1 MMTYRMGD
9 PVFLKAGARS
19 LEEDNDWV
27 VVHIEGSALMLK
39 RGPLVICGIHADQV
53 APSRASG
60 EDGSAMVREASCP
73 AVSGVGDAA

>member
-39 RGPLVICGIHADQV
+39 RGHLVICGIHADQV

-60 EDGSAMVREASCP
+60 W
-73 AVSGVGDAA
+73 

>member
-39 RGPLVICGIHADQV
+39 RGHLVICGIHADQV
-53 APSRASG
+53 RAQ
-60 EDGSAMVREASCP
+60 
-73 AVSGVGDAA
+73 SGVRMVARWSARRPVRP